1 MKTEKIKVPYIKGE
15 YRNVYKPAGDVYN
28 GIDTENFKNGT
39 HYDQWITNDFTIL
52 KGTDGIY
59 HAYGITHPRTPGFRN
74 AFDWDGNV
82 HEAENQLFH
91 VSFQGSL
98 KALYED
104 GKFTEHEK
112 VLYPQSRFL
121 HPECWAPCMVK
132 KEDTCHIF
140 WSPQKIQKATTQ
152 DMFTFTVD
160 KDILFEGAPWLR
172 DPYIFE
178 ENETYYMFYLDGGI
192 QVRTSQDLKNWSE
205 EQTVQKMPFGKGD
218 QESPCVIKRHG
229 YYYLLWCIYDGTNG
243 CYDERTYV
251 FASKT
256 LDGFADATPIT
267 MLKGHAPEIIGEDG
281 EDYIVSVFYPENG
294 LNIAKLEWE

>member
-15 YRNVYKPAGDVYN
+15 YRNVYIPAGDVYR
-28 GIDTENFKNGT
+28 GIDTEHFKNGN
-39 HYDQWITNDFTIL
+39 YYGEWITNDFTIL

-59 HAYGITHPRTPGFRN
+59 HAYGITHPRTPGFKN
-74 AFDWDGNV
+74 AFDYEGNV

-91 VSFQGSL
+91 VSFSGTL
-98 KALYED
+98 KELYEN
-104 GKFTEHEK
+104 GQFTEHEK
-112 VLYPQSRFL
+112 VLYPQERYL

-132 KEDTCHIF
+132 KADACHIF
-140 WSPQKIQKATTQ
+140 WSPQKMQKATTK
-152 DMFTFTVD
+152 DMFCFSVEEGF
-160 KDILFEGAPWLR
+160 LFEGNPWMR

-178 ENETYYMFYLDGGI
+178 ENGTYYMFYLDEHLM
-192 QVRTSQDLKNWSE
+192 VRTSVDLKHWSE
-205 EQTVQKMPFGKGD
+205 AQPVQKMPFAKGA

-256 LDGFADATPIT
+256 LVGFAEATPIT
-267 MLKGHAPEIIGEDG
+267 MLKGHAPEIIEENG
-281 EDYIVSVFYPENG
+281 EDYILSVFYPNNG
-294 LNIAKLEWE
+294 LNIAKIEWE